1 LGRVGWCRNLLFC
14 NPGCRSTAPPS
25 RRDSKCPSGVARKQ
39 KRGRATEE
47 VWEKNGDDGLVGHR
61 DAELVGD
68 AAAAGVAVGVLLAL
82 EVDGDVGQVDAI
94 GAVGLEVT
102 EERERKRERERER
115 ERGGGINESKRK
127 NQRENHNNNSI
138 TNRSDC
144 VL

>member
-1 LGRVGWCRNLLFC
+1 LLFC

-68 AAAAGVAVGVLLAL
+68 AVGVLLAL
-82 EVDGDVGQVDAI
+82 EVDDDVGQVDAI

-102 EERERKRERERER
+102 EERERERE
-115 ERGGGINESKRK
+115 GGGINESKRK
-127 NQRENHNNNSI
+127 NQRENHNNSI